1 MTAKVPKPHV
11 SPRVLLLLGQPD
23 GQITQF
29 HNQPGHWASLGSL
42 LRACDARSRV
52 VTDDIRVLTPE
63 SLAKIDVIVNASTA
77 LRPSDREYF
86 AIQSRIDAGAG
97 YVGVH
102 VANTVHLT
110 SPNFLHAVD
119 VAPPPRDSLSPTM
132 SVRILSQVHPITAGL
147 EDYDHDNNDE
157 FYEIT
162 GDFGDRPNLV
172 TVREDCTLATAD
184 GHPMV
189 YVTTHGSGRVVFLAS
204 GHDRRSLDHPS
215 FRTLFTRAVDWVS
228 PSNR

>member
-1 MTAKVPKPHV
+1 MIAKDPKPHI
-11 SPRVLLLLGQPD
+11 SPRVLLLLGQPE
-23 GQITQF
+23 GRITQF
-29 HNQPGHWASLGSL
+29 HNQPAHWASLGSL

-63 SLAKIDVIVNASTA
+63 TLASFDVIVNASTA

-97 YVGVH
+97 YAGGH

-110 SPNFLHAVD
+110 SPDFLHAVD
-119 VAPPPRDSLSPTM
+119 VPPPPKNALAKTM
-132 SVRILSQVHPITAGL
+132 SACILSQVHPITAGL
-147 EDYDHDNNDE
+147 DDDDHDDDDE

-172 TVREDCTLATAD
+172 TVREDCTLATTD

-189 YVTTHGSGRVVFLAS
+189 YVTTHGNGRVVFLAS
-204 GHDRRSLDHPS
+204 GHDRRSLDHPT
-215 FRTLFTRAVDWVS
+215 FRTLFTRTVDWVS
-228 PSNR
+228 PCNR

>member
-1 MTAKVPKPHV
+1 M
-11 SPRVLLLLGQPD
+11 GQPD

-29 HNQPGHWASLGSL
+29 HNQPAHWASLGSL

-63 SLAKIDVIVNASTA
+63 SRAKIDVIVNASTA

-110 SPNFLHAVD
+110 SRTPSTS
-119 VAPPPRDSLSPTM
+119 RR
-132 SVRILSQVHPITAGL
+132 RIS
-147 EDYDHDNNDE
+147 
-157 FYEIT
+157 
-162 GDFGDRPNLV
+162 
-172 TVREDCTLATAD
+172 CTQWTWRRLRGT
-184 GHPMV
+184 
-189 YVTTHGSGRVVFLAS
+189 
-204 GHDRRSLDHPS
+204 RSLPQ
-215 FRTLFTRAVDWVS
+215 
-228 PSNR
+228 

>member
-1 MTAKVPKPHV
+1 MIAKDPKPHI
-11 SPRVLLLLGQPD
+11 SPRVLLLLGQPE
-23 GQITQF
+23 GRITQF
-29 HNQPGHWASLGSL
+29 HNQPAHWASLGSL

-63 SLAKIDVIVNASTA
+63 TLASFDVIVNASTA

-97 YVGVH
+97 YAGGH

-110 SPNFLHAVD
+110 SPDFLHAVD
-119 VAPPPRDSLSPTM
+119 VPPPPKNALAKTM
-132 SVRILSQVHPITAGL
+132 SACILSQVHPITAGL
-147 EDYDHDNNDE
+147 DDDDHDDE

-172 TVREDCTLATAD
+172 TVREDCTLATTD

-189 YVTTHGSGRVVFLAS
+189 YVTTHGNGRVVFLAS
-204 GHDRRSLDHPS
+204 GHDRRSLDHPT
-215 FRTLFTRAVDWVS
+215 FRTLFTRTVDWVS
-228 PSNR
+228 PCNR